1 MGEFPL
7 RQRIL
12 YEGDTFYHRKDP
24 TKFLRVN
31 KWAYRVTKVRV
42 GTDGQLVE

>member
-1 MGEFPL
+1 MEE
-7 RQRIL
+7 I
-12 YEGDTFYHRKDP
+12 KIAP

-42 GTDGQLVE
+42 GADGQLVE